1 MIGFLRRVVA
11 RLTGISISRTAASLA
26 FTTLLGVVP
35 LATMAIS
42 FAAQFPMFEEW
53 LGLLETVLVRVLLP
67 GIGQTLVRTYIVG
80 FAEQAARLSGV
91 SILLIGVTAGL
102 LMIQV
107 EKEINAIVG
116 VRRSR
121 PLWRRLLAVV
131 FALTLAPVLAGA
143 TIWAILWVVDH
154 SMAAVP
160 YADSLLAIV
169 ARPLPL
175 VLGIGTLTLIYRY
188 LPARD
193 VRWLNAFAGGIVAAA
208 GFEAIKFGL
217 TWYIAHIPTYRQV
230 YGALAVLPLFM
241 LWLYLFWIVVLFGAA
256 IAATFTRDAGRPRD
270 E

>member
-53 LGLLETVLVRVLLP
+53 LSLLETVLVRVLLP

-107 EKEINAIVG
+107 EKEINAIFG

-143 TIWAILWVVDH
+143 TIWAIL
-154 SMAAVP
+154 
-160 YADSLLAIV
+160 
-169 ARPLPL
+169 
-175 VLGIGTLTLIYRY
+175 
-188 LPARD
+188 
-193 VRWLNAFAGGIVAAA
+193 
-208 GFEAIKFGL
+208 
-217 TWYIAHIPTYRQV
+217 
-230 YGALAVLPLFM
+230 
-241 LWLYLFWIVVLFGAA
+241 
-256 IAATFTRDAGRPRD
+256 
-270 E
+270 